1 MGSIGKDEKTKA
13 ELKEELAALRA
24 QVAELEALE
33 AERRRA
39 EQVQDALYRIAGT
52 ASAAQDMPEFY
63 AAIHSSA
70 SLWNANKFSGCG
82 RRCPS
87 QRPTTSLIVMF

>member
-52 ASAAQDMPEFY
+52 ASAAQDMPESTLRSIRRRAY
-63 AAIHSSA
+63 GTRTNSVAAAGAVPLSA
-70 SLWNANKFSGCG
+70 
-82 RRCPS
+82 RRPA
-87 QRPTTSLIVMF
+87 